1 MKEEYNI
8 LVTTAFGLESIVK
21 KECENLCFKNLT
33 IENGKINFRG
43 TQEDIVKANL
53 WLRSADRVFIKLLEF
68 KALSYDDI
76 YDNVKSFNWEDYLSK
91 DGQFIVLGKSHN
103 SKMYSISDNQSI
115 TKKAI
120 VDRLSKIYNISWF
133 SETNERYKITID
145 INNDIASILMD
156 TSGEGLHKRGY
167 RLKQNEAPIKETLAA
182 AMLQIAGYTGDRPFV
197 DPFSGSGTIPIE
209 AAFIAKNIA
218 PGISRKFDFQ
228 FWPFFDENI
237 YKKEKAD
244 AFSKI
249 KDIKP
254 DIMGFDINRESTS
267 IAIQNAINAGV
278 DDSIKFITKDIS
290 KVGLKNNFGMI
301 VSNPP
306 YGIRIGDESQMN
318 HIYDAIKTHIKN
330 LSTWSFYFITSDK
343 DFERKIYK
351 KSDKKRKLYNG
362 KIEVDYY
369 QFIGPTPLNILLE
382 DFDE

>member
-21 KECENLCFKNLT
+21 KECEDLCFKNLT

-76 YDNVKSFNWEDYLSK
+76 YDNVNSFNWEDYLSK

-133 SETNERYKITID
+133 SETNERYKISID

>member
-237 YKKEKAD
+237 YKREKAD

>member
-21 KECENLCFKNLT
+21 KECEDLCFKNLT

-76 YDNVKSFNWEDYLSK
+76 YDNVNSFNWEDYLSK

>member
-21 KECENLCFKNLT
+21 KECEDLCFKNLT

-76 YDNVKSFNWEDYLSK
+76 YDNVNSFNWEDYLSK

-249 KDIKP
+249 KDTKP

>member
-1 MKEEYNI
+1 
-8 LVTTAFGLESIVK
+8 
-21 KECENLCFKNLT
+21 
-33 IENGKINFRG
+33 
-43 TQEDIVKANL
+43 
-53 WLRSADRVFIKLLEF
+53 
-68 KALSYDDI
+68 
-76 YDNVKSFNWEDYLSK
+76 
-91 DGQFIVLGKSHN
+91 
-103 SKMYSISDNQSI
+103 
-115 TKKAI
+115 
-120 VDRLSKIYNISWF
+120 
-133 SETNERYKITID
+133 
-145 INNDIASILMD
+145 
-156 TSGEGLHKRGY
+156 
-167 RLKQNEAPIKETLAA
+167 
-182 AMLQIAGYTGDRPFV
+182 
-197 DPFSGSGTIPIE
+197 
-209 AAFIAKNIA
+209 
-218 PGISRKFDFQ
+218 
-228 FWPFFDENI
+228 
-237 YKKEKAD
+237 
-244 AFSKI
+244 
-249 KDIKP
+249 
-254 DIMGFDINRESTS
+254 MGFDINRESTS